1 MREMMHT
8 QKSLLA
14 DLSRMGLTGNETI
27 LVHSSMKS
35 IGEVEGRADAVL
47 DALSR
52 FFQDGLLLFPSFTYA
67 SVNGNEGHDFYDVAS
82 SPACTGILPELF
94 WHRPGVLRSL
104 HPTHSIAALGKKAA
118 EFIADHD
125 TFNTAF
131 NRKGPFGRLLDWN
144 GKVLLFGVT
153 LDRCTFIHALE
164 EWAGVPM
171 LSKEPIKLISRNHQ
185 KIDTPVDLYW
195 HTGAHSEVFDRILP
209 VFLEQNVVK
218 PVTFGDASTL
228 LVDCK
233 MAYDTLVPILKQNPS
248 FFKNRD

>member
-1 MREMMHT
+1 MHT
-8 QKSLLA
+8 QESLMA
-14 DLSRMGLTGNETI
+14 DLRGMGLTGKETI
-27 LVHSSMKS
+27 LIHSSMKS
-35 IGEVEGRADAVL
+35 IGEVEGRADGVL

-52 FFQDGLLLFPSFTYA
+52 FFHDGLLLFPTLTYL
-67 SVNGNEGHDFYDVAS
+67 SVNAEKGHDFYDVAS
-82 SPACTGILPELF
+82 TPASTGILPELF

-104 HPTHSIAALGKKAA
+104 HPTHSIAALGKGAA

-125 TFNTAF
+125 SFNTAF
-131 NRKGPFGRLLDWN
+131 NRQGPFGRLLDLK
-144 GKVLLFGVT
+144 GKVLLIGVT

-171 LSKEPIKLISRNHQ
+171 LSKEPLKLISRNHQ
-185 KIDTPVDLYW
+185 GIDRPVELHW

-209 VFLEQNVVK
+209 VFLEQKVVK
-218 PVTFGDASTL
+218 PAKFGDASTL
-228 LVDCK
+228 LMDCK